1 LEQASFPYVSLALNS
16 AAASPDQMPVFH
28 GACPVTGEVVLE
40 QSKLRSIKDVM
51 ITVEGRLFTPSGE
64 VTSFLSHTLSLITPA
79 FPQPAP
85 RTSTLDGTHTLPFSF
100 TFPSVGSNGSPLP
113 MSWTS
118 ALSPNTKIEYIFS
131 LRIKRKSRTA
141 RRVCGDDVLNV
152 PIVFHPRQRP
162 EKQPLV
168 AWSAVGVTGEW
179 PTERGAWHLS
189 TATIRGSQV
198 GQRDAQLRANLG
210 LAAPLAYP
218 VHSTLP
224 FTITLSDER
233 NSAPDVLSAPI
244 AISVDLRRA
253 VRYVPTAIP
262 HPVSVW
268 CRHCGFSLS
277 KCICQKSNCLIGGGG
292 GRSADRSGE
301 QEWTWE
307 TVAVA
312 NCWQVPHSAP
322 NVRVVRGEIELDG
335 PLEPSFSFGGLNVSY
350 AVHVRFSAPGKE
362 DEHFT
367 FVEPVTIVSELSA
380 EGASA
385 RLPSFSGSTPSMTS
399 SSAPS
404 SAYSPSLRSASPAP
418 APSSTTK
425 GSQLTKTLSYS
436 PTPTAYG
443 DLPPSYDCSQ
453 VLAGYSGPTKKRA
466 SPAAA
471 SPPISRASS
480 EEREAQL
487 PVSAH
492 SRAPC
497 GAIRMGQRPGEKRPE
512 ETWMR
517 MHMQDEDVLLA

>member
-1 LEQASFPYVSLALNS
+1 
-16 AAASPDQMPVFH
+16 
-28 GACPVTGEVVLE
+28 
-40 QSKLRSIKDVM
+40 
-51 ITVEGRLFTPSGE
+51 VEGRLFTPSGE

-113 MSWTS
+113 TSWTS

-141 RRVCGDDVLNV
+141 RRVSGDDVLNV
-152 PIVFHPRQRP
+152 PIIFHPRVRA
-162 EKQPLV
+162 EKQPLI
-168 AWSAVGVTGEW
+168 AWSAAGLHSEW

-198 GQRDAQLRANLG
+198 GQRDAQLRATLG
-210 LAAPLAYP
+210 LAAPLVYP

-253 VRYVPTAIP
+253 VRYVPKAIP
-262 HPVSVW
+262 HAVSIW
-268 CRHCGFSLS
+268 CSACGFSLS
-277 KCICQKSNCLIGGGG
+277 KCICPKGGCQQA
-292 GRSADRSGE
+292 RFQE

-350 AVHVRFSAPGKE
+350 AVHVRFTAPGKE

-367 FVEPVTIVSELSA
+367 FVEPVTVVSELSP
-380 EGASA
+380 EGAST
-385 RLPSFSGSTPSMTS
+385 RLPSFSTSTPPSLTSS

-418 APSSTTK
+418 KAV
-425 GSQLTKTLSYS
+425 QLTKTLSYS
-436 PTPTAYG
+436 PTPTSYG

-453 VLAGYSGPTKKRA
+453 VLAGYTGPVVKRRQ
-466 SPAAA
+466 
-471 SPPISRASS
+471 SPPSPPYSRASS
-480 EEREAQL
+480 EEREMQL

-497 GAIRMGQRPGEKRPE
+497 GAIRMGRPGEKRQE

-517 MHMQDEDVLLA
+517 MQVQDEDVLLA